1 MIYFR
6 KSNLQALIPSYNRI
20 WNVSYPIILSLLA
33 QNIIIIVDTAFLGHV
48 GEAELGASAI
58 GGLFYLSLFIIG
70 FGFATGTQI
79 LIGRRN
85 GEKLFT
91 SIGNYVDHNLYFL
104 LVLCIFL
111 TLFSYNFSHHILGT
125 ILASEN
131 IFQLSIDYIDVRIW
145 GLGFA
150 FINMTFRAF
159 YIGITSTKYLT
170 YSAVMMALV
179 NITLDYLLIFG
190 NLGFPEMGIQ
200 GAALAS
206 VAAEVT
212 SSLFFII
219 ITFIHIDRKKYRL
232 FYFPGL
238 SIEVIKKIFNVSFFV
253 MLQYF
258 FSIFSWYVFFIILEQ
273 TGERPLAISNILRG
287 MYMIFTIP
295 IFSLGSAANTMVSNL
310 LGENQAD
317 AVIPTIKRISKIS
330 LFSILGLILL
340 GLLFSESFI
349 SIYTNDPSLIL
360 DTKDP
365 FYVVLGVMVIFSIS
379 MIIFNGVSGT
389 GNTRIS
395 LLIEFVT
402 MIIYLVLAYFLAVI
416 IGLPIT
422 YVWFTEFVYFLLLGI
437 LSTLYLK
444 YGKWRNKVI

>member
-1 MIYFR
+1 M
-6 KSNLQALIPSYNRI
+6 IPSYKRI
-20 WNVSYPIILSLLA
+20 WKVSYPIILSLLA

-85 GEKLFT
+85 GEKQFT
-91 SIGNYVDHNLYFL
+91 SIGNYVDHSIYFL
-104 LVLCIFL
+104 LLLCLLL
-111 TLFSYNFSHHILGT
+111 TVFSYNFSHHILGT
-125 ILASEN
+125 ILASEK
-131 IFQLSIDYIDVRIW
+131 IFQLSIDFMDIRIW

-159 YIGITSTKYLT
+159 YIGITNTKYLT
-170 YSAVMMALV
+170 YSAVIMALV

-190 NLGFPEMGIQ
+190 NFGFPQMGIQ
-200 GAALAS
+200 GAAFAS
-206 VAAEVT
+206 VVAELI
-212 SSLFFII
+212 SSVFFIS
-219 ITFIHIDRKKYRL
+219 ITLLRVDRNKYKL

-238 SIEVIKKIFNVSFFV
+238 SLNVIKKIFNVSFFV

-258 FSIFSWYVFFIILEQ
+258 FSIFSWYMFFIILEQ

-310 LGENQAD
+310 LGENNAD
-317 AVIPTIKRISKIS
+317 HVIPTIKRISKIS
-330 LFSILGLILL
+330 FLSILGLILF
-340 GLLFSESFI
+340 GLLFTEPFI
-349 SIYTNDPSLIL
+349 SIYTNDPSLMME
-360 DTKDP
+360 TKAP
-365 FYVVLGVMVIFSIS
+365 FYVVLGVMVIFSVA

-395 LLIEFVT
+395 LLIELVT
-402 MIIYLVLAYFLAVI
+402 MLIYLALAYTLAVI
-416 IGLPIT
+416 FSLPIT
-422 YVWFTEFVYFLLLGI
+422 YVWFSEFVYFLLLGV
-437 LSTLYLK
+437 LSIFYLK
-444 YGKWRNKVI
+444 FGKWKYKVI